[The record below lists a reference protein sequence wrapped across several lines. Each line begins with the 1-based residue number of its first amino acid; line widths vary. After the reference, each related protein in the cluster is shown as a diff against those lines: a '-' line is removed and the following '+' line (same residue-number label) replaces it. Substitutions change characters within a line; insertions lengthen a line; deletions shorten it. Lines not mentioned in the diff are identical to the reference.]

1 MLLISYHG
9 QKLNDSET
17 RIMIQ
22 FSDDANLKEQ
32 IDEMLDETHQMADFR
47 NCEITDLTLQEESTG
62 RYWDEYDGGWK

>member
-1 MLLISYHG
+1 MLLTSYHG

-32 IDEMLDETHQMADFR
+32 IDEILDEIHQMADFR
-47 NCEITDLTLQEESTG
+47 NCEIVDLTLQEESTS
-62 RYWDEYDGGWK
+62 RYWNE